1 LPLSLGNYVDIL
13 RYIRQNLLTLY
24 FMVLKHKM
32 AKIIVLHG
40 PNLDLLGKREP
51 KLYGKL
57 SLQDINKRLIAEA
70 KNHDISCFQTNKEH
84 ELIEAIHQ
92 AGEDKKDAI
101 IINPA
106 AWTHTSIAIRDAL
119 LAVNIPFFEVH
130 LSNPMSRETFRHK
143 SYLSDLAQ
151 GVVSGLGVWSYLAAL
166 HAAIA
171 LTQ

>member
-1 LPLSLGNYVDIL
+1 
-13 RYIRQNLLTLY
+13 
-24 FMVLKHKM
+24 M

-40 PNLDLLGKREP
+40 PNLNLLGQREP

-57 SLQDINKRLIAEA
+57 SLEELNKRLMAEA
-70 KNHDISCFQTNKEH
+70 TGHELSCFQTNKEH
-84 ELIEAIHQ
+84 EFIDQIHLAKTTQ
-92 AGEDKKDAI
+92 QDAI

-151 GVVSGLGVWSYLAAL
+151 GVVSGLGSWSYIAAL

>member
-1 LPLSLGNYVDIL
+1 
-13 RYIRQNLLTLY
+13 
-24 FMVLKHKM
+24 M

-51 KLYGKL
+51 TLYGKL
-57 SLQDINKRLIAEA
+57 SLEDINKRLIDEA
-70 KNHDISCFQTNKEH
+70 RDREVLCFQTNKEH
-84 ELIEAIHQ
+84 EFIEMIHR
-92 AGEDKKDAI
+92 AGEDKKNVM

-119 LAVNIPFFEVH
+119 LAVKIPFFEVH

-151 GVVSGLGVWSYLAAL
+151 GVVSGLGIWSYLAAL
-166 HAAIA
+166 HAAID

>member
-1 LPLSLGNYVDIL
+1 
-13 RYIRQNLLTLY
+13 
-24 FMVLKHKM
+24 M

-40 PNLDLLGKREP
+40 PNMNLLGQREP

-57 SLQDINKRLIAEA
+57 SLEEINKRLYAEA
-70 KNHDISCFQTNKEH
+70 KGHELSCFQTNREH
-84 ELIEAIHQ
+84 ELIEKIHS
-92 AGEDKKDAI
+92 AGKTQHDVI

-119 LAVNIPFFEVH
+119 LAVNVPFYEVH

-151 GVVSGLGVWSYLAAL
+151 GVVSGLGVWSYIAAL